1 MEQIFNKLT
10 ELIKNNDEIFLMTH
24 YNPDFDGM
32 GSAIALQQVI
42 NKFKKKSYIIRN
54 SKDTDKSLNKAYK
67 YMIDKNI
74 EHNFINKTEA
84 LNLIKSNSLLIILD
98 TQKEQLLE
106 QPKLLES
113 TQNIVVL
120 DHHIKSKNSIKAEIS
135 YINSNLSSIVEL
147 ITYYMKYLNY
157 NADPL
162 IATFLLIGLEIDTNN
177 FKLKTTDK
185 TYETAAILARLGADN
200 VIKQELLQEEK
211 DNYVQKQ
218 KLIEKSY
225 MINNNMALCVAD
237 TNIYSN
243 QDLAS
248 IALKLLQFE
257 DVEAS
262 FVIGKIKENTI
273 GISARSIGKIDVENI
288 MSKLGGG
295 GHLNEAA
302 TQIEDSTIKEV
313 KQKLLD
319 VLGGKDESNIY

>member
-10 ELIKNNDEIFLMTH
+10 ELIKSYDEIFLMTH

-32 GSAIALQQVI
+32 GSAIALQQII
-42 NKFKKKSYIIRN
+42 NRFNKKSYIVRN
-54 SKDTDKSLNKAYK
+54 GKDIDKSLNKAYK

-74 EHNFINKTEA
+74 NHNFVNKTEV
-84 LNLIKSNSLLIILD
+84 LNLINENSLLIILD
-98 TQKEQLLE
+98 TQKQQLLE
-106 QPKLLES
+106 QPKLLEL
-113 TQNIVVL
+113 TENVVLL
-120 DHHIKSKNSIKAEIS
+120 DHHIKGKNSIKAEVS
-135 YINSNLSSIVEL
+135 YINSNLSSTVEL
-147 ITYYMKYLNY
+147 ITHYMKYLNFTI
-157 NADPL
+157 DPL

-185 TYETAAILARLGADN
+185 TYETAAILARQGADN
-200 VIKQELLQEEK
+200 IIKQELLQEEK

-225 MINNNMALCVAD
+225 MINDNMSLCVAD
-237 TNIYSN
+237 TNIYAN

-262 FVIGKIKENTI
+262 FVIGKIKDNVI
-273 GISARSIGKIDVENI
+273 GISARSIGKIDVESI
-288 MSKLGGG
+288 MRKLGGG

-302 TQIEDSTIKEV
+302 TQIENSTLEEV
-313 KQKLLD
+313 KQQLLE
-319 VLGGKDESNIY
+319 VLGG